1 VDRHRI
7 DAPRIAMTAWVAGDG
22 SLADRLTL
30 ADWRRR
36 IAALY
41 VEVRAMAASDPAV
54 ALAHWRAVRERM
66 FREHPQSPVP
76 VTDRETFRASHFEH
90 DPRLRIRARVEA
102 VGGAEAAPAGAA
114 GAGVPGVSAGAGV
127 PGVSAGAGMPGVS
140 AGAGEPGTT
149 GVGQPALAS
158 AGLVSLPNSGDDAP
172 VFRNVGL
179 VRLAL
184 PDGERRLSVFW
195 VTGYAGGLFIPF
207 RDATNG
213 RETYGAGRY
222 LVDAAK
228 SHDLGADEET
238 GELILDFNFATQPS
252 CAFDPKWACPLA
264 PPENRLDLEV
274 RAGERLA

>member
-1 VDRHRI
+1 
-7 DAPRIAMTAWVAGDG
+7 MTAWVAGDG

-66 FREHPQSPVP
+66 FRTHPQSPVP
-76 VTDRETFRASHFEH
+76 VGKRDTFRASYFEH
-90 DPRLRIRARVEA
+90 DPRLRLRARVEQMD
-102 VGGAEAAPAGAA
+102 GGEAG
-114 GAGVPGVSAGAGV
+114 
-127 PGVSAGAGMPGVS
+127 
-140 AGAGEPGTT
+140 GAGERAAG
-149 GVGQPALAS
+149 GPAL
-158 AGLVSLPNSGDDAP
+158 VTLPNSGDDAP
-172 VFRNVGL
+172 AFRRIGVVSL
-179 VRLAL
+179 SL
-184 PDGERRLSVFW
+184 PDGERRLTVFW
-195 VTGYAGGLFIPF
+195 MTGYAGGLFIPF

-213 RETYGAGRY
+213 RETYDAGRY
-222 LVDAAK
+222 LIDAAK